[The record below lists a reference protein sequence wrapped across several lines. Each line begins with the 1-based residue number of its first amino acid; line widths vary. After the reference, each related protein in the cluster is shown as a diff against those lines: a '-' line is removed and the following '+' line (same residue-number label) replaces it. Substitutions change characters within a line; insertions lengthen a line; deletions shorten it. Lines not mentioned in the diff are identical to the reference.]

1 MLLSRRYR
9 ARVHGDV
16 PLPWVDIRRP
26 WRSGPAVVA
35 GGSSGG
41 RGGVARVTTMAATAA
56 TVLAAVATTVA
67 AIAAV
72 VVAVG
77 RSRWHGRLRLRSR
90 RRSASVERRRSCG
103 RPNSVQVNLLQEVIV
118 NFKKLRERRGASDDG
133 PKVLEALVEAV
144 NDVEYEDPVVDERPQ
159 VG

>member
-16 PLPWVDIRRP
+16 PLPRIDIRRP

-56 TVLAAVATTVA
+56 TVLAAVATTIA
-67 AIAAV
+67 AIAAVVVLVPV

-90 RRSASVERRRSCG
+90 RRSAGVERRRSCG
-103 RPNSVQVNLLQEVIV
+103 RPKWISS
-118 NFKKLRERRGASDDG
+118 RRS
-133 PKVLEALVEAV
+133 
-144 NDVEYEDPVVDERPQ
+144 
-159 VG
+159 